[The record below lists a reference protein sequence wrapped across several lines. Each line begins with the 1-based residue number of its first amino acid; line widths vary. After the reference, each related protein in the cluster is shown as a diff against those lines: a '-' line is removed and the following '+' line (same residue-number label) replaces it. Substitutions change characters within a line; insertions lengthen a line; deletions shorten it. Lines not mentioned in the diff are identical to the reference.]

1 MISHRLLSVVVVLTF
16 VAAGIV
22 SAQAPPP
29 APVRFTPAVA
39 HSFEAEVRLSG
50 TVQSSLESTVAG
62 QVEGLVEEFT
72 VREGEAVKKGQL
84 LVRLR
89 ATQLEIEKRSIEAE
103 LEETLARESLA
114 KRELDRA
121 QELFDAELIARDQL
135 DAKLYDHTAW
145 KGRDDRL
152 RANIERIQD
161 EIDRTVVY
169 APFDGVVLE
178 ERTQLGEWLGKGD
191 PVVVLMSTGGLEV
204 RVDVPERYI
213 RRFRKGS
220 RVGIAFASLG
230 GRRVL
235 GTVRAVIP
243 QADVTSRTFPVL
255 VTFANTGGVSP
266 GMMAEAVFSGGSQS
280 GQTIVPKDAIVIQGG
295 SQSVFVITSEGTVRP
310 APVKSGVGVGEW
322 VVVEGPVAPGDRVV
336 TRGNERL
343 RPGQPV
349 VAEPMEYPLP

>member
-1 MISHRLLSVVVVLTF
+1 MIIHRLFCVVVVLTCA
-16 VAAGIV
+16 VVGLAP
-22 SAQAPPP
+22 AQGPPT

-39 HSFEAEVRLSG
+39 HSFEEEVRLSG

-72 VREGEAVKKGQL
+72 VREGELVKKGQL

-89 ATQLEIEKRSIEAE
+89 STQLEIEKRSIEAE
-103 LEETLARESLA
+103 LEETLARKSLA

-145 KGRDDRL
+145 KGRDERL

-178 ERTQLGEWLGKGD
+178 EMTQVGEWLGKGD

-220 RVGIAFASLG
+220 RVGMAFASLD

-243 QADVTSRTFPVL
+243 QGDVTSRTFPVL
-255 VTFANTGGVSP
+255 VTFSNPGGVSP
-266 GMMAEAVFSGGSQS
+266 GMMAEAVFSGGGQS
-280 GQTIVPKDAIVIQGG
+280 GQTMVPKDAIVIQAGR
-295 SQSVFVITSEGTVRP
+295 QTLFVITSEGTVRP

-322 VVVEGPVAPGDRVV
+322 VVVEGSVAPGDRVV

-349 VAEPMEYPLP
+349 QGEPLEYPLP